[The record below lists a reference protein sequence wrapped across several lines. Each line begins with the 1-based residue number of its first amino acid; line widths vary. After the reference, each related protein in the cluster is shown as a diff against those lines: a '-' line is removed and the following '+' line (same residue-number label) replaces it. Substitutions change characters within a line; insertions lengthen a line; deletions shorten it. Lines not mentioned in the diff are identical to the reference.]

1 MTIQRGAVD
10 LMDSAV
16 ALPTVPQRQNNQNAV
31 SRRIAPQKIETMS
44 SDLTHYAATER
55 ILVGALKGLRGC
67 CMQTSIAASTKERQ
81 ESARSCP
88 AT

>member
-44 SDLTHYAATER
+44 SDLTAPG
-55 ILVGALKGLRGC
+55 V
-67 CMQTSIAASTKERQ
+67 
-81 ESARSCP
+81 
-88 AT
+88 

>member
-44 SDLTHYAATER
+44 SDLTRHDLT
-55 ILVGALKGLRGC
+55 
-67 CMQTSIAASTKERQ
+67 
-81 ESARSCP
+81 ESAP
-88 AT
+88 IVGVTWKI